1 MAYKLNMTGDAFA
14 EIFSQMHTTVN
25 EHSNFFNNT
34 LMFRGIN
41 PIATSDQDTCIVWQ
55 QIPSGIYWFN
65 DAGKPLGISQYGY
78 LIHITYAWK
87 KEIQQIFIC
96 APGGQQYFR
105 GANNAGWAKANG
117 LDTCGNDVWTRIAE
131 VF

>member
-34 LMFRGIN
+34 LMFRGVN
-41 PIATSDQDTCIVWQ
+41 PIATSDQDTCNVWQ

-65 DAGKPLGISQYGY
+65 DARKPLSIDQYGY
-78 LIHITYAWK
+78 LIHITYAAK

-96 APGGQQYFR
+96 APKGQQYFR
-105 GANNAGWAKANG
+105 GANGSGWAKANG
-117 LDTCGNDVWTRIAE
+117 LDTCGNDAWTRITE